1 MFKKTQN
8 IDTAFRHVRG
18 FTFLIILVN
27 LLSFCFY
34 VYRSDQRVAQAE
46 NRVLILLNGKV
57 VEAVSSNRKDNI
69 MVEAKDHIRT
79 FHQLFFSLDPDDK
92 VIQSNIA
99 KALYLCDGSAK
110 REYDNLKERGY
121 YNNIISANI
130 SQEIAVD
137 SVNVSTASYPYA
149 FRCYATQKL
158 VRTTSTLYRSLVTEG
173 MIRNV
178 ERSDNNPH
186 GMLIE
191 NWATIENHDLKT
203 ENR

>member
-27 LLSFCFY
+27 LLSFCIY
-34 VYRSDQRVAQAE
+34 VYRSDQRVARAE

-69 MVEAKDHIRT
+69 VVEAKDHIRT

-137 SVNVSTASYPYA
+137 SVTVSTASYPYA